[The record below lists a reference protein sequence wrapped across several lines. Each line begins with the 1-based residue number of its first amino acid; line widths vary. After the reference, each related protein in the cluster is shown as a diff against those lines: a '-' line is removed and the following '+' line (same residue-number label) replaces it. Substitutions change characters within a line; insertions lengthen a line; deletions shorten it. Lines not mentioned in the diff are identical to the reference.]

1 MKNIIIF
8 ILLIFITACNNSSNT
23 NISENTNET
32 ASATNNI
39 YSNKTLKVGIY
50 IYDYPMI
57 YLSNNN
63 LSGFDYD
70 IYDYPMIYLSNN
82 NLSGFDYDI
91 MNEIAKLENLKL
103 EYMQTQFSELIPSL
117 QNNIIDIAIAG
128 ISITEE
134 RKKLVSFSDKY
145 YSSSQSIIILKD
157 NNDIKVFDDLLG
169 KSVGVIKDTISD
181 TIISASNNINV
192 VRFDIAG
199 SALLSLKLGNTDAV
213 MIDRVTGNNYI
224 KYDNDIKIVEDII
237 FPELDYGIA
246 VRKDD
251 NVLLKKINNALHTI
265 MSNGVYEKLINKH
278 LN

>member
-1 MKNIIIF
+1 MYIYCGIFVCYEESNYFCIICIICSDF
-8 ILLIFITACNNSSNT
+8 FSVCRNNSSN
-23 NISENTNET
+23 NSNKEIYND
-32 ASATNNI
+32 
-39 YSNKTLKVGIY
+39 YSNNTYVRVGIY
-50 IYDYPMI
+50 V
-57 YLSNNN
+57 
-63 LSGFDYD
+63 
-70 IYDYPMIYLSNN
+70 YDYPMIYLSNN

-213 MIDRVTGNNYI
+213 MIDRVTCNNYI

>member
-1 MKNIIIF
+1 MKKIIIF
-8 ILLIFITACNNSSNT
+8 ILLIFIIACNNSLNT

-32 ASATNNI
+32 ASTTNNI
-39 YSNKTLKVGIY
+39 YYNKTLKVGIY
-50 IYDYPMI
+50 
-57 YLSNNN
+57 L
-63 LSGFDYD
+63 
-70 IYDYPMIYLSNN
+70 YDYPMIYLSNN

-199 SALLSLKLGNTDAV
+199 STLLALKLGNTDAV
-213 MIDRVTGNNYI
+213 MIDRVTCNNYI

>member
-1 MKNIIIF
+1 MKKIIIF
-8 ILLIFITACNNSSNT
+8 VSFALFVLISFSVCRNNSSN
-23 NISENTNET
+23 NSNKEIY
-32 ASATNNI
+32 NN
-39 YSNKTLKVGIY
+39 YSNKTAVRVGIY
-50 IYDYPMI
+50 VYDYPMI

-63 LSGFDYD
+63 LSG
-70 IYDYPMIYLSNN
+70 L
-82 NLSGFDYDI
+82 DYDI

-128 ISITEE
+128 ISITED

-213 MIDRVTGNNYI
+213 MIDRVTCNNYI
-224 KYDNDIKIVEDII
+224 KYDNDIKIAEDII

-265 MSNGVYEKLINKH
+265 MSNGVYEKLVNKH